1 MLRMTWFL
9 PLFRRRRSDPAAER
23 LYAALVAQAR
33 VEAFYRAGRVPDTL
47 DGRFELVA
55 LHAFLLLRRLKA
67 AGPAGAD
74 LAQALFDR
82 MFVDMDES
90 LREIGVGDL
99 GVGRRVKQMAQAF
112 YGRAGAYEAALETG
126 EAGALEAA
134 LRRNLYGT
142 VPAEEGLPLAAMA
155 GYLRQAAAALAAQP
169 VSALSSGMVNF
180 PAPALEFRS

>member
-1 MLRMTWFL
+1 MRMNWL
-9 PLFRRRRSDPAAER
+9 SRLFGRRRRHPAAER

-33 VEAFYRAGRVPDTL
+33 MEAFYRAGRVPDTL
-47 DGRFELVA
+47 DGRFELVV
-55 LHAFLLLRRLKA
+55 LHAFLVLRRLKA
-67 AGPAGAD
+67 AGPEGAG

-112 YGRAGAYEAALETG
+112 YGRAGAYEAALE
-126 EAGALEAA
+126 AGVARTLEGA

-142 VPAEEGLPLAAMA
+142 VPEEEGLPLAAMA

-169 VSALSSGMVNF
+169 ASALLAGTVNF
-180 PAPALEFRS
+180 PAPPVEFGP